1 MKTVRDFCQNAVRRD
16 SFTFDKMNENV
27 LLLLLI
33 YPNAC
38 YIINSLYFDNFHFSM
53 KIHQKI
59 YCFLG
64 GKKALPPFTFIL
76 LSFIM

>member
-27 LLLLLI
+27 LMLLLI

-38 YIINSLYFDNFHFSM
+38 
-53 KIHQKI
+53 
-59 YCFLG
+59 
-64 GKKALPPFTFIL
+64 
-76 LSFIM
+76 